1 MNILDLRP
9 GTRVRVKQT
18 FHDFDGR
25 ALQAGTILE
34 LVGYDYF
41 AHDGG
46 HTFRFQDGA
55 VVRLLD
61 GDPRS
66 EPVLA
71 DRASV
76 FFERID
82 AGSSP

>member
-1 MNILDLRP
+1 MSARVNVLALKP
-9 GTRVRVKQT
+9 GTRVRVLRT

-25 ALQAGTILE
+25 TIAAGTILE
-34 LVGYDYF
+34 LTSYDYF

-46 HTFRFQDGA
+46 HTLRFADGA
-55 VVRLLD
+55 VIRLLD

-71 DRASV
+71 DRTGV
-76 FFERID
+76 YFERLD
-82 AGSSP
+82 